1 MGAIDSYTAGRRL
14 VLTPEPEHTEGF
26 RQKGREGEARSSP
39 TGKPPPAPACPLVA
53 DPGPRP
59 WKTMP
64 CELSPLHC
72 HSCEKEVLGG
82 GGGCSW
88 GGGVMNSLS
97 GVVCVHNMLLT
108 SSLQK
113 CASVVS
119 CLKVEMET
127 ERFYE

>member
-1 MGAIDSYTAGRRL
+1 M
-14 VLTPEPEHTEGF
+14 
-26 RQKGREGEARSSP
+26 
-39 TGKPPPAPACPLVA
+39 
-53 DPGPRP
+53 
-59 WKTMP
+59 
-64 CELSPLHC
+64 
-72 HSCEKEVLGG
+72 
-82 GGGCSW
+82 CSW

-119 CLKVEMET
+119 CLKVEMKT